1 MQLNGQPHEVVGVLP
16 QGFTFLQNDLDV
28 FLPAAFQPQA
38 KSDNARHNNNWQMVG
53 RLKDGAT
60 LDQVRQQVAAL
71 NARNDERFPQFRQI
85 LKDARFQTISVML
98 QDDVVRDVKTSL
110 YLLWGG
116 VSFVLL
122 IGVANIANLIIVRSS
137 GRRRELATRHAI
149 GGDLGR
155 LARQLVTETTVLSI
169 AGGAFG
175 VLIGWWI
182 LRSMATLN
190 LTMLPRGYEI
200 GLDWIAVAYIVSI
213 TLAVGVCL
221 GLAPAL
227 RLRTMNL
234 NLELR
239 QESRGGTSSRRA
251 NLIRRGLAVVQVAIA
266 LALLVGAGLLFA
278 SFRAVLRLDLGFD
291 PENVMTAAVS
301 LPASQFPN
309 PAALITFEQRALA
322 AIRALPDVEAAGTT
336 SAVPFSGAINNNVI
350 LAEGYEMKPGE
361 SLLAPSSVNVNPG
374 YFEALHVQLV
384 RGRFIDARD
393 TQNAPA
399 TVMIDDRL
407 ARKFWPDQD
416 PVGRRLYF
424 PSDPSDITK
433 ITEKT
438 TFLTIVGVIREIRM
452 IDPRPDV
459 TPVGTVYFPWEQQ
472 AGRGPTLVV
481 KTRRDA
487 PALTQQHPARDRHDQ
502 SAGARVSRA
511 HDAGV
516 DRSAAHRPPAADVRR
531 AGVWRRRAVAR
542 GHRDVRRAR
551 LQRQRAPARAG
562 RAHGARRLVRQRVR
576 PRAPRRRS
584 RDRRRAGAR
593 TDRVLLGRSRGA
605 EPARGRR
612 AVEPDRVPVRRG
624 APVGRGIDRV
634 SHSRLAREPDQS
646 GGRARAVDRIAADAS
661 LSIAFAGYT
670 ARPELPSAAALLLFR
685 SARGPHRARLSGR
698 SSPNHLLPGPS
709 GSPRSSWQRR
719 PRTGRSDSQR
729 PRRLRRKRDDRVRG
743 RKAHRR

>member
-1 MQLNGQPHEVVGVLP
+1 MIS
-16 QGFTFLQNDLDV
+16 TSSCRRRS
-28 FLPAAFQPQA
+28 QPQA

-137 GRRRELATRHAI
+137 GRRQELATRHAI

-169 AGGAFG
+169 TGGAFG

-182 LRSMATLN
+182 LRSMSTLN
-190 LTMLPRGYEI
+190 LTTLPRGYEI
-200 GLDWIAVAYIVSI
+200 GLDWVAVAYIVLI

-227 RLRTMNL
+227 RLKGMNL
-234 NLELR
+234 HLELR

-251 NLIRRGLAVVQVAIA
+251 NLLRRGLAVVQVAVA

-291 PENVMTAAVS
+291 PEHVMTAAVA

-309 PAALITFEQRALA
+309 PASLVTFEQRALQ

-350 LAEGYEMKPGE
+350 LAEGYAMKPGE

-374 YFEALHVQLV
+374 YFEALHAQLV
-384 RGRFIDARD
+384 RGRLIDARD
-393 TQNAPA
+393 TQNAPP
-399 TVMIDDRL
+399 TVVIDDRL

-416 PVGRRLYF
+416 PIGRRLYF
-424 PSDPSDITK
+424 PSDPADITK

-452 IDPRPDV
+452 LDPRPDV

-481 KTRRDA
+481 KTRRDVPTIISSIRREIA
-487 PALTQQHPARDRHDQ
+487 GDQ
-502 SAGARVSRA
+502 SAGAGVSRA

-516 DRSAAHRPPAADVRR
+516 DRSAAHRPPASDVR
-531 AGVWRRRAVAR
+531 GVGLWRRRTVAR

-551 LQRQRAPARAG
+551 LQRQRAPPRAG
-562 RAHGARRLVRQRVR
+562 RAHGPRRVVGKRVR

-584 RDRRRAGAR
+584 RHRCRAGAR
-593 TDRVLLGRSRGA
+593 PDRVLLGRSCGA
-605 EPARGRR
+605 KPARRRR
-612 AVEPDRVPVRRG
+612 AVEPARVPVRRG
-624 APVGRGIDRV
+624 TPVGRRIDRV
-634 SHSRLAREPDQS
+634 SHSRLAREPDQPRR
-646 GGRARAVDRIAADAS
+646 RARAINHAEHSPA
-661 LSIAFAGYT
+661 LSPLT
-670 ARPELPSAAALLLFR
+670 L
-685 SARGPHRARLSGR
+685 
-698 SSPNHLLPGPS
+698 
-709 GSPRSSWQRR
+709 
-719 PRTGRSDSQR
+719 
-729 PRRLRRKRDDRVRG
+729 
-743 RKAHRR
+743 